1 LRNFQT
7 HLLLIAVVIV
17 AVIVV
22 IIIAVVV
29 ALNRLLNEGM
39 VGLHVRQTL
48 LADAS
53 RQPSKRGT

>member
-7 HLLLIAVVIV
+7 HLLLITVVVV

-29 ALNRLLNEGM
+29 ALNRLLGKGGM

-48 LADAS
+48 LAS
-53 RQPSKRGT
+53 RCI